1 MAKKK
6 MTPSQAA
13 AARRPEDWEPPE
25 NAKKSDVKKASKV
38 DMGLKNVKKGAEDK
52 GTRKI
57 YLGFIILFVIMG
69 LAAPFLVVFFSNL
82 FGIG

>member
-6 MTPSQAA
+6 MSPAQAA

-25 NAKKSDVKKASKV
+25 NAKKPDVKKASKV
-38 DMGLKNVKKGAEDK
+38 DMGIKNVKRQAEDK
-52 GTRKI
+52 QTRKVF
-57 YLGFIILFVIMG
+57 LGFIILFVIMG

-82 FGIG
+82 FGIS